1 MGASLLKEETTPM
14 AIDYAKKYQ
23 TYIDEELAANSA
35 TEWMAAGEGQVRF
48 GEGNKV
54 EINTLTTTGLGNYD
68 KTKTDGTAYPS
79 GAVTSTWTSR
89 TLTMDRGV
97 KFALDHSAPEDISFP
112 ATVENVIREF
122 AKTQL
127 AKEQDFYR
135 IFRLYDIIQGSLM
148 LSGTHVLT
156 YDSAND
162 DIVDKLC
169 TIAQTIETDSDRT
182 GGLVAMI
189 ASNQKNAFLRAAADN
204 FNKITFEQQVEIN
217 GITYSHVMMVND
229 LPCIFVPASR
239 MKTVMSVQNGRDGE
253 SAGGNVA
260 DYVAWAQELEG
271 VAAASAVALG
281 RGAGTVDVYYSPT
294 EDAPANLKQML
305 KAHLEKLRPVG
316 ADVQVIQAQPV
327 SISVAAQVSRAGD
340 IPVEDIGAAFTEA
353 MEHYLAQSKLAGGGQ
368 IVSINRIISLLMG
381 CSGVADLSGVTL
393 NGGTVN
399 LVMEQGTYAVVGSV
413 TLTEADHV

>member
-135 IFRLYDIIQGSLM
+135 IFRLYDTIQGSLM

-239 MKTVMSVQNGRDGE
+239 MKTVMSVQDGREGE
-253 SAGGNVA
+253 SAGGIVA
-260 DYVAWAQELEG
+260 GEGAKDICALVVACDTPLAIAKVDSLKQFGPEENQLFDG
-271 VAAASAVALG
+271 TAIQARYLYDLVVPTNKLATIGALVAA
-281 RGAGTVDVYYSPT
+281 
-294 EDAPANLKQML
+294 
-305 KAHLEKLRPVG
+305 
-316 ADVQVIQAQPV
+316 
-327 SISVAAQVSRAGD
+327 
-340 IPVEDIGAAFTEA
+340 
-353 MEHYLAQSKLAGGGQ
+353 
-368 IVSINRIISLLMG
+368 
-381 CSGVADLSGVTL
+381 
-393 NGGTVN
+393 
-399 LVMEQGTYAVVGSV
+399 
-413 TLTEADHV
+413 